1 MIVDRKIIEDCKAG
15 KRRAQNRLY
24 QKYAGVMLGVCLRY
38 SKNLVEA
45 EDVLQEGFIK
55 VFSNISKL
63 KDCGAIEAWI
73 RRIMANTAIT
83 HCNKKKIY
91 FEEINDD
98 MLTEPDQ
105 DENTFL
111 PVDPDVL
118 MDIIQNLPEGYRMVL
133 NLYIFEG
140 FSHKEI
146 ANALNIT
153 ESTSKSQLFK
163 ARKSIKKTLEDMHL
177 MNQNLVE
184 NETRI

>member
-1 MIVDRKIIEDCKAG
+1 MIVDHKIIEDCKAG

-63 KDCGAIEAWI
+63 KDSGAIKAWI
-73 RRIMANTAIT
+73 RRIMINTAIT
-83 HCNKKKIY
+83 QCNKKKIY

-98 MLTEPDQ
+98 MISEADQ
-105 DENTFL
+105 DENTFF
-111 PVDPDVL
+111 PVDPEVL

-177 MNQNLVE
+177 INQNLVE

>member
-1 MIVDRKIIEDCKAG
+1 MI
-15 KRRAQNRLY
+15 
-24 QKYAGVMLGVCLRY
+24 
-38 SKNLVEA
+38 
-45 EDVLQEGFIK
+45 
-55 VFSNISKL
+55 
-63 KDCGAIEAWI
+63 
-73 RRIMANTAIT
+73 NTAIT
-83 HCNKKKIY
+83 QCNKKKIY

-98 MLTEPDQ
+98 MISEADQ
-105 DENTFL
+105 DENTFF
-111 PVDPDVL
+111 PVDPEVL

-177 MNQNLVE
+177 INQNLVE

>member
-1 MIVDRKIIEDCKAG
+1 MIVDHKIIEDCKAG

-63 KDCGAIEAWI
+63 KDSGAIKAWI
-73 RRIMANTAIT
+73 RRIMINTAIT
-83 HCNKKKIY
+83 HSNKKKIY

-98 MLTEPDQ
+98 MISEADQ

-111 PVDPDVL
+111 PVDPEV
-118 MDIIQNLPEGYRMVL
+118 
-133 NLYIFEG
+133 
-140 FSHKEI
+140 
-146 ANALNIT
+146 
-153 ESTSKSQLFK
+153 
-163 ARKSIKKTLEDMHL
+163 
-177 MNQNLVE
+177 
-184 NETRI
+184 